1 MASQPPSLPKT
12 MRQLLQPSI
21 HSPNLI
27 LTTAP
32 VPIISSSDTGDVL
45 VRVATCAPCV
55 GELLWAVNFPA
66 TIPTTKEMV
75 PCQDL
80 AGTVVTSPVP
90 QFQPGDRVFCRLDA
104 ARAGSAREY
113 AVAKVS
119 ELAKIPEG
127 LGWVD
132 AAATPLSS
140 LTAWQ
145 GLFVHGT
152 LEVGGLKGDEGA
164 RKRNAGKR
172 VLITGAAGGVGGW
185 AVQLASLAGA
195 GGVVAVCGKGK
206 EEKVRKLGA
215 TEVVDYTATSIEE
228 WAAADPGKREVDLVF
243 DVVGGKSLA
252 GCWAAVKEG
261 GVILSVNTPPDMVK
275 PAALEGKKKV
285 EKSEFFIVEPL
296 GSNLAEIAELVKEG
310 KVKPVVDSVW
320 PFDQFEKA
328 FERLESGH
336 GNGKIIIKVAE
347 DVD

>member
-1 MASQPPSLPKT
+1 MASLPRSLPKT

-32 VPIISSSDTGDVL
+32 VPTPSSPDDVL
-45 VRVATCAPCV
+45 VRVAACAPCA
-55 GELLWAVNFPA
+55 GELLWAANFPG
-66 TIPTTKEMV
+66 TIPTSKEMV

-90 QFQPGDRVFCRLDA
+90 KFQPGDRVFCRLDA

-119 ELAKIPEG
+119 ELAKVPEG

-145 GLFVHGT
+145 AVFVHGS
-152 LEVGGLKGDEGA
+152 LEVGGLKGDETA
-164 RKRNAGKR
+164 RERNGKKR

-228 WAAADPGKREVDLVF
+228 WVAVDPGKREVDLVV

-275 PAALEGKKKV
+275 PAGLEGKKKV

-296 GSNLAEIAELVKEG
+296 GSNLAEVAELVKGG
-310 KVKPVVDSVW
+310 KVRPVVDSVW